1 MKSRAPRK
9 TGSVML
15 EFALAA
21 PILLALIFFCL
32 QIAHVWLARI
42 VVQYAAYAA
51 ARSMVTAHPSEY
63 TRVAQQAGE
72 QVCAWV
78 IMGQASGER
87 EKLIPGWGHIPGSG
101 AVARKTR
108 VEAEILDEWNV
119 KATVELDFGLVYPIA
134 GPIMAWGMNPWAG
147 GNEWREQ
154 RADATGNRHRYQD
167 SVPYPHVILRETAIM
182 SKPFKTLY
190 PTGVPAGG
198 W

>member
-1 MKSRAPRK
+1 MTFRSQRQ
-9 TGSVML
+9 GSILL

-32 QIAHVWLARI
+32 QIAHIWLARI
-42 VVQYAAYAA
+42 VVQYAAYSAV
-51 ARSMVTAHPSEY
+51 RSMLTAHPGEY
-63 TRVAQQAGE
+63 VAASQQAGE
-72 QVCAWV
+72 QICAWV
-78 IMGQASGER
+78 IMGQAAGER
-87 EKLIPGWGHIPGSG
+87 QRDIPGWGEIPGSG

-108 VEAEILDEWNV
+108 VRVETLDEWNL

-134 GPIMAWGMNPWAG
+134 GPMLAWGMNPWG
-147 GNEWREQ
+147 QGSEWVEQ
-154 RADATGNRHRYQD
+154 RADATGNRHRYRD
-167 SVPYPHVILRETAIM
+167 SVPYPHVVLRESAIM